1 MTLCINTISN
11 NVDFN
16 IELPGSKSIT
26 LRNLVLAAL
35 ADGTTEI
42 ATPCDCD
49 DTREMVECLGDLG
62 IAIKTSEDYRRMT
75 VKGRGGGFTEGAVA
89 LNLGLSGTSA
99 RFLIALSALRNEET
113 RLAGRGSLNERP
125 NLPLLEAVEQ
135 LGGRTVS
142 SDGGCLPVSIRGPE
156 SFGHSVR
163 MQGDVSS
170 QFLSALLQIAPLIPD
185 GLEINVQGELVSR
198 PYVDITLNEMRKFGV
213 EVENEDYRKFIV
225 RPQPY
230 RSGAR
235 KVEGDASAA
244 SYFAALAL
252 IHGGRVVFENLGAQS
267 RQGDIRFF
275 YICESLGARVQM
287 NGDKTVIE
295 GPQDGRL
302 PPVEGGIDCE
312 DIPDAALT
320 LIAVA
325 PLIPGTTRITG
336 IGTLKHKECDR
347 IECPAAELRKIGV
360 DVKTGADFIEV
371 GEIPSRARAGAG
383 AGDTSETVAIETYH
397 DHRMAMSFAV
407 LGTRLGNL
415 NILDPD
421 VVGKTYPRFWEDLE
435 KVYGIRVADRPPVD
449 SSDTEFRMVP
459 NQSDLQQ
466 GMDDPGS
473 LKQHLDDEDIERH
486 LRSEEGEA

>member
-1 MTLCINTISN
+1 MKINTISN
-11 NVDFN
+11 SIDFN

-35 ADGTTEI
+35 AEGTTEI

-49 DTREMVECLGDLG
+49 DTREMVKCLGELG
-62 IAIKTSEDYRRMT
+62 ISIETSEDYRRMT
-75 VKGRGGGFTEGAVA
+75 VEGRGGGFTEGAVA

-113 RLAGRGSLNERP
+113 RLVGHGSLNERP

-135 LGGRTVS
+135 LGGETVS
-142 SDGGCLPVSIRGPE
+142 SNGGCLPVSIRGPE

-170 QFLSALLQIAPLIPD
+170 QFFSALLQIAPLIPD

-213 EVENEDYRKFIV
+213 EVENSDYRKFIV
-225 RPQPY
+225 RPQRY

-252 IHGGRVVFENLGAQS
+252 IHGGRAVFENLGAQS
-267 RQGDIRFF
+267 QQGDIRFLS
-275 YICESLGARVQM
+275 ICENLGAHVQM
-287 NGDKTVIE
+287 NGERTVVE
-295 GPQDGRL
+295 GPEDGR
-302 PPVEGGIDCE
+302 VRTVDGAIDCA

-320 LIAVA
+320 LIAIS
-325 PLIPGTTRITG
+325 PLIPGNTRITG
-336 IGTLKHKECDR
+336 IGTLKKKECDR

-360 DVKTGADFIEV
+360 AVETGDDYIEV
-371 GEIPSRARAGAG
+371 SEVPARTGDPGEVV
-383 AGDTSETVAIETYH
+383 DIETYR

-421 VVGKTYPRFWEDLE
+421 VVGKTYPRFWEDLT
-435 KVYGIRVADRPPVD
+435 RV
-449 SSDTEFRMVP
+449 
-459 NQSDLQQ
+459 
-466 GMDDPGS
+466 
-473 LKQHLDDEDIERH
+473 
-486 LRSEEGEA
+486 

>member
-1 MTLCINTISN
+1 MKINTISSSVN
-11 NVDFN
+11 CN

-49 DTREMVECLGDLG
+49 DTREMVDCLGELG
-62 IAIKTSEDYRRMT
+62 ISIETSEDYRRMT
-75 VKGRGGGFTEGAVA
+75 VEGRGGGFTEGPVA

-99 RFLIALSALRNEET
+99 RFLIALSALRNDET

-125 NLPLLEAVEQ
+125 NLALLEAVEQ
-135 LGGRTVS
+135 LGGRTSS

-170 QFLSALLQIAPLIPD
+170 QFFSALLQIAPLIPD
-185 GLEINVQGELVSR
+185 GLEIDVRGELVSR
-198 PYVDITLNEMRKFGV
+198 PYVDITLHEMRKFGV
-213 EVENEDYRKFIV
+213 EVENRDYRKFIV
-225 RPQPY
+225 RPQRY

-244 SYFAALAL
+244 SYFAALAV
-252 IHGGRVVFENLGAQS
+252 IHGGRVVFENLGSQT
-267 RQGDIRFF
+267 RQGDIRFLS
-275 YICESLGARVQM
+275 ICESLGARVQM
-287 NGDKTVIE
+287 DGERTVIE
-295 GPQDGRL
+295 GPKDGRVL
-302 PPVEGGIDCE
+302 PVDGEVDCE
-312 DIPDAALT
+312 DVPDAALT
-320 LIAVA
+320 LIVIA

-360 DVKTGADFIEV
+360 DVETGADFIEV
-371 GEIPSRARAGAG
+371 GEIPSWAG
-383 AGDTSETVAIETYH
+383 AGDTTKTVDIETCH

-421 VVGKTYPRFWEDLE
+421 VVGKTYPRFWEDLAR
-435 KVYGIRVADRPPVD
+435 VYGISVADRPPVD